1 MSKQNKQPLLQR
13 PAVVGVLASLL
24 SIIVGLVLGFVLL
37 VLLNPGAAVGG
48 MRAMLATGFSS
59 MDKLGKV
66 LYQAAPLMMCGL
78 SVGFAFKTGLFN
90 IGASGQCTMGA
101 FFSLLC
107 AIQFQMPWYVCL
119 LAGAVG
125 GAIWGVFPGLFKAYF
140 NVNEVIT
147 AIMFNWIGMY
157 LVNLLL
163 ANMPNMLASGWG
175 ASNSD
180 RTAALNVA
188 NPGAILPRGPFAA
201 LFGNSSWINISI
213 IITIIF
219 AILVWVILQKTTFGY
234 ELKACGLSR
243 DAAQYAGINS
253 KRNIVLSMVISG
265 ALSGIGGAI
274 YYLAG
279 TGQYVL
285 EKSILGMGFNG
296 IPVALLASSNPIGT
310 IFASLFISYIQV
322 GGAAMQPAY
331 SSETIDIVIAVI
343 IYLAAFALLMRGS
356 HEVNNGALTQGEII
370 ALINYMNQILVSLL
384 RLADLVISVTRAL
397 ASGMRVNEILNTH
410 TTMPDPAAAELDAEP
425 AAPAV
430 AFDDVTFTYNGAGAP
445 SLTNVSFTAKPG
457 ETIGV
462 IGGTGSGKST
472 LIDLVCR
479 FYDATTGTVSL
490 FGHNVK
496 EYGFTQLR
504 RMVGIVPQQA
514 VLFTGTIRDNM
525 RWAAPDATDE
535 EIWQALEIAQAADF
549 VRTKPGML
557 DAPVETAG
565 RNFSGGQRQRLT
577 IARAL
582 VPKPKVLILDDS
594 ASALDFATDAALRK
608 AIKEKTEGMTV
619 FIVSQRA
626 AGVQHADHILVL
638 DDGVLTG
645 DATHSHLLKTCEVY
659 KEICLSQL
667 SKEEVEKTL

>member
-24 SIIVGLVLGFVLL
+24 SIVVGLVLGFVLL

-78 SVGFAFKTGLFN
+78 SVGFAFKT
-90 IGASGQCTMGA
+90 
-101 FFSLLC
+101 
-107 AIQFQMPWYVCL
+107 
-119 LAGAVG
+119 
-125 GAIWGVFPGLFKAYF
+125 GLFKAYF

-265 ALSGIGGAI
+265 ALSGIGGGI

-343 IYLAAFALLMRGS
+343 IYLAAFALLMRGIITKAVS
-356 HEVNNGALTQGEII
+356 GHKGKEGA
-370 ALINYMNQILVSLL
+370 
-384 RLADLVISVTRAL
+384 
-397 ASGMRVNEILNTH
+397 
-410 TTMPDPAAAELDAEP
+410 
-425 AAPAV
+425 
-430 AFDDVTFTYNGAGAP
+430 
-445 SLTNVSFTAKPG
+445 AK
-457 ETIGV
+457 
-462 IGGTGSGKST
+462 
-472 LIDLVCR
+472 
-479 FYDATTGTVSL
+479 
-490 FGHNVK
+490 
-496 EYGFTQLR
+496 
-504 RMVGIVPQQA
+504 
-514 VLFTGTIRDNM
+514 
-525 RWAAPDATDE
+525 
-535 EIWQALEIAQAADF
+535 
-549 VRTKPGML
+549 
-557 DAPVETAG
+557 
-565 RNFSGGQRQRLT
+565 
-577 IARAL
+577 
-582 VPKPKVLILDDS
+582 
-594 ASALDFATDAALRK
+594 
-608 AIKEKTEGMTV
+608 
-619 FIVSQRA
+619 
-626 AGVQHADHILVL
+626 
-638 DDGVLTG
+638 
-645 DATHSHLLKTCEVY
+645 
-659 KEICLSQL
+659 
-667 SKEEVEKTL
+667 

>member
-24 SIIVGLVLGFVLL
+24 SIVVGLVLGFVLL

-90 IGASGQCTMGA
+90 IGASGQYTMGA

-107 AIQFQMPWYVCL
+107 AIQFQLPWYVCL

-234 ELKACGLSR
+234 ELKACGANR
-243 DAAQYAGINS
+243 HAARYAGIRD
-253 KRNIVLSMVISG
+253 KRNIVLSMAIAG
-265 ALSGIGGAI
+265 ALAGAGAALYWLSGNTEFYWSTYQSLPA
-274 YYLAG
+274 
-279 TGQYVL
+279 V
-285 EKSILGMGFNG
+285 GFNG
-296 IPVALLASSNPIGT
+296 IPVALLALNNPIAVVFTG
-310 IFASLFISYIQV
+310 IFMAMLNIVGQQLTNLTAYNEYI
-322 GGAAMQPAY
+322 
-331 SSETIDIVIAVI
+331 TDVI
-343 IYLAAFALLMRGS
+343 ISVIVYLSAF
-356 HEVNNGALTQGEII
+356 
-370 ALINYMNQILVSLL
+370 SLAIRMML
-384 RLADLVISVTRAL
+384 SRKKKPHAHVEET
-397 ASGMRVNEILNTH
+397 
-410 TTMPDPAAAELDAEP
+410 
-425 AAPAV
+425 AAPA
-430 AFDDVTFTYNGAGAP
+430 AD
-445 SLTNVSFTAKPG
+445 
-457 ETIGV
+457 
-462 IGGTGSGKST
+462 
-472 LIDLVCR
+472 
-479 FYDATTGTVSL
+479 
-490 FGHNVK
+490 
-496 EYGFTQLR
+496 
-504 RMVGIVPQQA
+504 
-514 VLFTGTIRDNM
+514 
-525 RWAAPDATDE
+525 AAPAE
-535 EIWQALEIAQAADF
+535 EPAEEPTEPAEPIAAQTEEGGDQA
-549 VRTKPGML
+549 
-557 DAPVETAG
+557 
-565 RNFSGGQRQRLT
+565 
-577 IARAL
+577 
-582 VPKPKVLILDDS
+582 
-594 ASALDFATDAALRK
+594 
-608 AIKEKTEGMTV
+608 
-619 FIVSQRA
+619 
-626 AGVQHADHILVL
+626 
-638 DDGVLTG
+638 
-645 DATHSHLLKTCEVY
+645 
-659 KEICLSQL
+659 
-667 SKEEVEKTL
+667 